1 MRFSARSKVSIVL
14 SLVAFATI
22 IGGLMAAVAL
32 RGTIDHAHAA
42 NTQVLNCARTALCT
56 EVADPEEVFGEGNY
70 VGHDHPSTL
79 FYSNKPG
86 SGNNMRYELTLPTD
100 PPAPGG
106 VPTSRKESFNF
117 QLHPAFWFGM
127 AMCDTQSYPQQVSTC
142 APDSDSNIVD
152 PAVSPNHPGTAFMEL
167 QFYLPGWVKWPGG
180 YFGAGG
186 TSCDAAKWCIALN
199 IDSLSQDPVHGTAIN
214 SACASQI
221 TGGLEYINFAFITKN
236 GHSPGPANPV
246 QATATG
252 TFTAN
257 PAQDLFMKSGDRL
270 VVTLH
275 DTRHGLRTDI
285 QHLTTGQ
292 SGVMVASAAN
302 GFGQEKFA
310 PAPATECTNIPYD
323 FHPMYST
330 SSEQTRVIWAAH
342 SYNIAFSDEIGHFD
356 YCNGA
361 TIPQSP
367 GGVSCPV
374 GNTEGMSGDTEPTE
388 TTATTIGDDNFCF
401 PATQSSL
408 VKVQGCTDTNT
419 GFDGVPYKPVWPDGN
434 TSLHPTSILFTSPLT
449 GPVYHTNYKRMA
461 FEADLPRIEFS
472 TCNRTTGAGC
482 TLIPTTDDNAPADFY
497 PFFSTTGKGNQGQ
510 GQECMWQIGNDT
522 PATANDFGK
531 NNQYG
536 SLLPLT
542 YLAFGGGGAT
552 IQRFNDFRQI
562 LSKNPCML
570 HENNNNE
577 Q

>member
-70 VGHDHPSTL
+70 VGHDEPSTL

-86 SGNNMRYELTLPTD
+86 SGNNMRYELTLPSD

-106 VPTSRKESFNF
+106 VPTSPAESFNF

-127 AMCDTQSYPQQVSTC
+127 AMCDTQSYPEQVSTC
-142 APDSDSNIVD
+142 TPDSDSNIVD
-152 PAVSPNHPGTAFMEL
+152 PAVSPKHPGTAFMEL
-167 QFYLPGWVKWPGG
+167 QFYPPGWVKWPGG

-186 TSCDAAKWCIALN
+186 TSCDATQWCIALN
-199 IDSLSQDPVHGTAIN
+199 IDSLSEDPVNGTTLN
-214 SACASQI
+214 STCASHI

-236 GHSPGPANPV
+236 GQSQGPANPV
-246 QATATG
+246 QATATA
-252 TFTAN
+252 TFTPD
-257 PAQDLFMKSGDRL
+257 PAQDLFMSSGDRL
-270 VVTLH
+270 AVTLH
-275 DTRHGLRTDI
+275 DTKHGLRTDI
-285 QHLTTGQ
+285 QDKTNGK
-292 SGVMVASAAN
+292 SGFMVASAAN
-302 GFGQEKFA
+302 GFGQVKYA
-310 PAPATECTNIPYD
+310 PDPSTDCTNIPYD

-361 TIPQSP
+361 TIAQSP
-367 GGVSCPV
+367 GGVSCPT
-374 GNTEGMSGDTEPTE
+374 GNTEGMSGDTEPTN
-388 TTATTIGDDNFCF
+388 GDDNFCF
-401 PATQSSL
+401 PASQSSL
-408 VKVQGCTDTNT
+408 DQLQGCTDTNT
-419 GFDGVPYKPVWPDGN
+419 GFDGVPYQPVWPDGN
-434 TSLHPTSILFTSPLT
+434 TVLHPTSILFTSPLT
-449 GPVYHTNYKRMA
+449 GPAYNTNYKRVA

-472 TCNRTTGAGC
+472 TCNRSTGAGC
-482 TLIPTTDDNAPADFY
+482 TLIPTTDDNAPANFY
-497 PFFSTTGKGNQGQ
+497 PFYSITGKGNQGQ
-510 GQECMWQIGNDT
+510 GGACNWQIGNDT
-522 PATANDFGK
+522 PATTNDFGK

-536 SLLPLT
+536 SLLKLT

-552 IQRFNDFRQI
+552 LQRFNDFRQI
-562 LSKNPCML
+562 LGKNPCQVL
-570 HENNNNE
+570 GNNN
-577 Q
+577 